1 MEDSKV
7 RKAFEISNGRSVG
20 VVIPD
25 ELVDLIRDYITGLLE
40 DNISEL
46 TALDWTLNR
55 TWKED
60 GEQVTCHFPEQYG
73 ADGFKRA
80 TLEELSDER
89 GQIVIRVVNFTD
101 ELDRDKVGEL
111 CGMVARGEMEV
122 RDAD

>member
-1 MEDSKV
+1 MNDCKV

-25 ELVDLIRDYITGLLE
+25 ELVGLIRDYITGLLE
-40 DNISEL
+40 DNISKL
-46 TALDWTLNR
+46 TASEWTLNR

-60 GEQVTCHFPEQYG
+60 GEQVICYFPEQYD
-73 ADGFKRA
+73 ADGFRRE